1 MVCSSELSQRRSSVG
16 DELVLVERFIFLR
29 LGRALI
35 GVAGLDR
42 WPFLIENREVV
53 GEKWF
58 NPYLVRVC
66 DAPYLN

>member
-35 GVAGLDR
+35 VVAGLDR
-42 WPFLIENREVV
+42 WPFLIEN
-53 GEKWF
+53 GSGW
-58 NPYLVRVC
+58 
-66 DAPYLN
+66 

>member
-16 DELVLVERFIFLR
+16 DELALVERFIFVR

-35 GVAGLDR
+35 MVAGLDR

-53 GEKWF
+53 
-58 NPYLVRVC
+58 
-66 DAPYLN
+66 DALYLN